1 MKFFKTVSA
10 ILLGVLLANAGEVE
24 DLIGELG
31 SGDKVKRREAARSL
45 ALLGPAA
52 RAAVPALIKGLD
64 DDEEQVFF
72 WSATALAKIGPDA
85 HEATPE
91 LIKRLKRS
99 GRRYK
104 DQVHVRIVHA
114 LTQIGP
120 AAVLQ
125 LTGALGSEH
134 SSVRLG
140 AVRVL
145 GNLGFASREAAPRL
159 FDLLADDSESVRFSA
174 GSALGRIGDVAYPQI
189 MKGLSADSA
198 TVRAA
203 AAHAVVWIPANSRP
217 AIHLAKRLAKETD
230 NETKVAGLNALN
242 RIGFDGERLLA
253 MLLPAL
259 DSEEPRLRQEAL
271 SGILSLRPNSR
282 AAVPHLIERLAAKDP
297 SKRKQAIDL
306 LGRMGYDASVAVP
319 KLITGLGQAD
329 EEEKRSIR
337 NALVEM
343 GPASI
348 PSLLDSA
355 TEIPLAKLLGE
366 TWQADCIGGIGIQA
380 VSSLTNSLKENP
392 GNGAGLLSLVAL
404 QKIGD
409 KSPTTRQVILPWLEH
424 EQAVFRGAALSAL
437 VASSTKPNMLM
448 PRLQAAMGD
457 SNSLVRQ
464 AAMDA
469 LASLGSSAK
478 GATTALVNSLDDK
491 DAAVQLSA
499 IRAIGKLESD
509 DSVLAERLAGMLDGA
524 GTDLRLAVVES
535 LGGFRKLPSI
545 AVKRLV
551 GVLEV
556 KHAAT
561 QSAAFDA
568 LAKLGPEAKPAL
580 SALNQAV
587 GHADSGVRASALN
600 ALTKV
605 ETDDGKLL
613 ALLKPALRDASAK
626 VRHTAIRGLGELGS
640 DARPAGPELFA
651 RLETSEDRKL
661 ALEALRRVRV
671 RDVDLYISILDNEE
685 PLVRLFACQ
694 ALRRAGKDARKA
706 EPEIRKL
713 TSDKYDYVRRE
724 ARRALDSFK

>member
-457 SNSLVRQ
+457 PNSLVRQ
-464 AAMDA
+464 SAMDA

-491 DAAVQLSA
+491 DTAVQLSA

-509 DSVLAERLAGMLDGA
+509 DSVLAERLVKFLDGA
-524 GTDLRLAVVES
+524 NSETRLAVVVS
-535 LGGFRKLPSI
+535 LGGFRRLPDS
-545 AVKRLV
+545 AVNSLV
-551 GVLEV
+551 NLLKVE
-556 KHAAT
+556 HAET
-561 QSAAFDA
+561 KSTVFGA
-568 LAKLGPEAKPAL
+568 LAKLGSSAKPAL
-580 SALNQAV
+580 PALNSALNHENQV
-587 GHADSGVRASALN
+587 VRTSALKALAKVESDKGRLLN
-600 ALTKV
+600 ALQAKL
-605 ETDDGKLL
+605 DDK
-613 ALLKPALRDASAK
+613 ASS
-626 VRHTAIRGLGELGS
+626 VRHTAILELGELGS
-640 DARPAGPELFA
+640 DARQAGPALFA
-651 RLETSEDRKL
+651 RFDTTDDRQVTMK
-661 ALEALRRVRV
+661 ALRKIRV
-671 RDVDLYISILDNEE
+671 RDVQLYISILHNEE
-685 PLVRLFACQ
+685 PLVRFFACQ
-694 ALRRAGKDARKA
+694 ALRRAGKNAKPA
-706 EPEIRKL
+706 EDELRKL
-713 TSDKYDYVRRE
+713 QKDSYDFVRRE
-724 ARRALDSFK
+724 ARRALESIQ

>member
-448 PRLQAAMGD
+448 PRLQAAMRD
-457 SNSLVRQ
+457 PNSLVRQ

-509 DSVLAERLAGMLDGA
+509 DSVLAERLVKFLDGA
-524 GTDLRLAVVES
+524 NPETRLAVVVS
-535 LGGFRKLPSI
+535 LGGFRRLPDS
-545 AVKRLV
+545 AVNSLV
-551 GVLEV
+551 NLLKVE
-556 KHAAT
+556 HAET
-561 QSAAFDA
+561 KSTVFGA
-568 LAKLGPEAKPAL
+568 LAKLGSSAKPAL
-580 SALNQAV
+580 PALNSALNHENQV
-587 GHADSGVRASALN
+587 VRTSALKALAKVESNKGRLLN
-600 ALTKV
+600 ALQA
-605 ETDDGKLL
+605 KLVD
-613 ALLKPALRDASAK
+613 KASS
-626 VRHTAIRGLGELGS
+626 VRHTAILELGELGS
-640 DARPAGPELFA
+640 DARPVGPALFA
-651 RLETSEDRKL
+651 RFDTTDDRQVTMK
-661 ALEALRRVRV
+661 ALRKIRV
-671 RDVDLYISILDNEE
+671 RDVQLYISILHNEE
-685 PLVRLFACQ
+685 PLVRFFACQ
-694 ALRRAGKDARKA
+694 ALRRAGKNAKPA
-706 EPEIRKL
+706 EDELRKL
-713 TSDKYDYVRRE
+713 QKDSYDFVRRE
-724 ARRALDSFK
+724 ARRALESIE